1 MDRKPIALVTGAG
14 RGIGRAIALG
24 LARRGYHVVLGVR
37 RPELADA
44 LLKEIVSAGGSA
56 DALHLDVAN
65 RHGIEEAAV
74 EFGQRYTRLDA
85 LVNNAGVMSSVP
97 DTVLS
102 AMPDDIERALKTNT
116 YGPLFVT
123 RAFAR
128 YLRQATA
135 ARVVN
140 VSSRAGQLASIIDP
154 NNPLGGFEAGAYRL
168 SKASLN
174 AVTALLAKSL
184 RADGILVNAM
194 CPGWV
199 RTEMGGPDAPTTPE
213 EGADTAIWLATLP
226 PDGPTGGFFAER
238 QAIAW

>member
-1 MDRKPIALVTGAG
+1 MDSKPIALVTGAN

-24 LARRGYHVVLGVR
+24 LAGRGYHVVLGVR
-37 RPELADA
+37 RPESAEA
-44 LLKEIVSAGGSA
+44 LVKDIKASGGSA
-56 DALHLDVAN
+56 DTLRLDVAD
-65 RHGIEEAAV
+65 RHGIEEAGV
-74 EFGQRYTRLDA
+74 EFGRRYSRLDA
-85 LVNNAGVMSSVP
+85 LVNNAGVMSRVP
-97 DTVLS
+97 DSVLS
-102 AMPDDIERALKTNT
+102 ALPDDIERALKTNM

-123 RAFAR
+123 RTFAR
-128 YLRQATA
+128 YLRRVTA

-140 VSSRAGQLASIIDP
+140 VSSRAGQLASIVDP
-154 NNPLGGFEAGAYRL
+154 HNPLGGFEAGAYRL

-199 RTEMGGPDAPTTPE
+199 RTDMGGADAPTTPE

-226 PDGPTGGFFAER
+226 PSGPTGGFFAER